1 MHSRALEPCTILRL
15 QSWNGAALVPAAI
28 EQMLGII
35 WPRETGSV
43 SRGCAEIIRVGP
55 TDSLLIDINRNAH
68 SWLPPLNAV
77 LVGSSFRATDVSQ
90 ALVRLELSGP
100 ETRDLLAKGCGLDLR
115 PTRFAPGRAARTR
128 CAGMAVILYCTAA
141 SKFECIVTR
150 SLSEYLSSWLA
161 DAALEFEATSR

>member
-1 MHSRALEPCTILRL
+1 MLRRALEPCTILRL
-15 QSWNGAALVPAAI
+15 QSWDRAALVPVAI
-28 EQMLGII
+28 EQMFGII
-35 WPRETGSV
+35 WPRETGFV
-43 SRGCAEIIRVGP
+43 TRGSAEIICLGP
-55 TDSLLIDINRNAH
+55 TDSLLIEINENAE
-68 SWLPPLNAV
+68 SCLPELNAA

-100 ETRDLLAKGCGLDLR
+100 ESRDLLAKGCGLDLR
-115 PTRFAPGRAARTR
+115 PIRFAPGRAARTR

-150 SLSEYLSSWLA
+150 SLSEYLSSWLT